1 MDDDF
6 DIDLDIYVYKTNGEL
21 MGKFNASVLTDRT
34 IISIMNDIREDFKEN
49 TNA

>member
-6 DIDLDIYVYKTNGEL
+6 DIDLDLWVYRTNGEL
-21 MGKFNASVLTDRT
+21 KGKFKASVLSESTVMA
-34 IISIMNDIREDFKEN
+34 IMEDVERYYKEN